1 MRIAIL
7 GATSQIAQ
15 DFVQTA
21 TSTDSHTYSLY
32 ARRPNAVKHWTDQ
45 CSLGNIASIA
55 GFESFDNKQ
64 PFDAIINFVG
74 IGNPA
79 AAASMGS
86 SIIDITHEFDTLA
99 LNYLKKNPGTRYIFL
114 SSGAAYGSD
123 FSQAATASTL
133 SRFNVNHL
141 QAEDWYGVAKFH
153 AECRHRALSTF
164 SIVDIRIFSY
174 FSFSQDPSA
183 SFLISDVL
191 RSIKSGHIFST
202 TAENIVRD
210 YLGPHDFNQM
220 IQKILLSAPTNTVV
234 DCYTQQ
240 PVEKF
245 DLLDVLKE
253 RYGLAYRISSPE
265 VGTNVKVSRQ
275 KYYSTNHCANK
286 MFGYFPAL
294 SAVEVILS
302 ESDKFLSM

>member
-32 ARRPNAVKHWTDQ
+32 ARRPNAVKHWADQ

-79 AAASMGS
+79 AAESMGS

-99 LNYLKKNPGTRYIFL
+99 LNYLKKNPDTRYIFL

-141 QAEDWYGVAKFH
+141 QAQDWYGAAKFH
-153 AECRHRALSTF
+153 AECRHRALSKF
-164 SIVDIRIFSY
+164 SIVDIRVFSY
-174 FSFSQDPSA
+174 FSSSQDPSA

-191 RSIKSGHIFST
+191 RSIKTGHILFT

-210 YLGPHDFNQM
+210 YLGPHDLNQM
-220 IQKILLSAPTNTVV
+220 IQKILLSAPTNAVV

-245 DLLDVLKE
+245 QMLDALKSKF
-253 RYGLAYRISSPE
+253 GLVYKLINLVAGVNATGWRK
-265 VGTNVKVSRQ
+265 N
-275 KYYSTNHCANK
+275 YYSTNQCANAI
-286 MFGYFPAL
+286 FGYSPTL
-294 SAVEVILS
+294 SSLETILS
-302 ESDKFLSM
+302 QSEIILSR